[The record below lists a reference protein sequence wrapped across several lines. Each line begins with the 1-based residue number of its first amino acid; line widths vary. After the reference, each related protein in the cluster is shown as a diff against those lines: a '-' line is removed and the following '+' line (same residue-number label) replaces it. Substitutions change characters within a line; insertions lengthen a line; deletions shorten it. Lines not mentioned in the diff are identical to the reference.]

1 MNRIEKP
8 ENLGSKSLK
17 NLIITTLG
25 SVVITLII
33 LFSGLLPIRI
43 EIDSPRLTETF
54 DSTGLSSVLSRGP
67 DAKVS
72 PKAKGDVVVAEN
84 KGDKIVNNA
93 LNQEDTAL
101 TEHQD
106 TVTLVIPPKQ
116 QLTYRLAMERDYDL
130 DYSWRTDGKPL
141 YSEFRGETKD
151 AKGGEFKNFGKI
163 TSDKAHGF
171 FIIPFTGN
179 FGWYWDNKTDQAIT
193 VRLNTKGVYKTLGP
207 VAQAAKD

>member
-8 ENLGSKSLK
+8 ENSGNKSIK
-17 NLIITTLG
+17 NLIVTALG
-25 SVVITLII
+25 SVAITLII
-33 LFSGLLPIRI
+33 LFSGLLPIRF
-43 EIDSPRLTETF
+43 EVDSTRLAETF
-54 DSTGLSSVLSRGP
+54 DKTSLSRGV
-67 DAKVS
+67 DAQVS
-72 PKAKGDVVVAEN
+72 PKAKGDVIVAEN
-84 KGDKIVNNA
+84 KGDQMVNSA

-207 VAQAAKD
+207 VVQAAKG